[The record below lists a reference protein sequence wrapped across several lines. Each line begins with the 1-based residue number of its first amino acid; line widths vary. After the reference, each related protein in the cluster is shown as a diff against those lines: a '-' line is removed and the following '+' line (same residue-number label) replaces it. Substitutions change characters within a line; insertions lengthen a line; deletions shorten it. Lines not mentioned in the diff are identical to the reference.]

1 MIAVDHLSM
10 VLLTSVYNV
19 GMASCCV
26 RERKGRGGEGERGE
40 RGKKG
45 RGGEGEGGER
55 GKRGEGERG
64 GERETLET
72 NGACQEQV

>member
-1 MIAVDHLSM
+1 M

-26 RERKGRGGEGERGE
+26 RER
-40 RGKKG
+40 KG